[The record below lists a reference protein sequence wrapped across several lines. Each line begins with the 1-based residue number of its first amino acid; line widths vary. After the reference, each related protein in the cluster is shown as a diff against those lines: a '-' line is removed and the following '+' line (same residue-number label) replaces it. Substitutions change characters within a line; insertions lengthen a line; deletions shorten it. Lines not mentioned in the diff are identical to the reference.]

1 MHEFYNRALVRG
13 LGLLAASLALA
24 WACVGWSQPRQALL
38 PAAGLPWR
46 LAASSDGEAGS
57 RTAIRVRHE
66 ANAVRA
72 DFRIATDPRPNR
84 HPFAAADLVFTGAD
98 GRDVLADL
106 SRHTSLTLRVRCSPA
121 NILTL
126 GLPTFDAAV
135 SRPGELLTYRTPAA
149 FFACNE
155 TPSRVTIDLTR
166 LETPQWWFDMFKLD
180 LSRQAYTLD
189 RVAKLYVGTTFQ
201 SPRDIASTVELG
213 DIVLHGRDERYLW
226 LLGILLTGGWSIYAL
241 WFFRAHAAALVR
253 DVQQKLH
260 KDRPLQAYQQLAL
273 EPQRDREKAA
283 ILRHIA
289 THYAD
294 AALDMEK
301 VVQAT
306 GSNRNKVN
314 DILKAELGFTFT
326 AYVNKLRL
334 TEAARLLAEKSTATV
349 AEIAYAVGYGNI
361 SYFNRLFKEEYG
373 CTPKAF
379 REAAGTTVQ
388 AD

>member
-1 MHEFYNRALVRG
+1 MHEFYNRALVRC
-13 LGLLAASLALA
+13 LGLLAASLMLA
-24 WACVGWSQPRQALL
+24 WACIEASQPRQALL
-38 PAAGLPWR
+38 PSAGLPWR
-46 LAASSDGEAGS
+46 LAASSDGEPGS
-57 RTAIRVRHE
+57 RTAVRVRHD
-66 ANAVRA
+66 ANLVRA
-72 DFRIATDPRPNR
+72 DFRIASEPGPNR
-84 HPFAAADLVFTGAD
+84 HPFAAADFVFTD
-98 GRDVLADL
+98 GDGKHALVDL

-126 GLPTFDAAV
+126 GVPTFDAAV
-135 SRPGELLTYRTPAA
+135 SRPGDLLTYRTPAA

-180 LSRQAYTLD
+180 LSRQAYALD

-213 DIVLHGRDERYLW
+213 DIALHGRDERYLW
-226 LLGILLTGGWSIYAL
+226 MLGVVLTGGWSLFAF

-253 DVQQKLH
+253 DVRQKLH

-283 ILRHIA
+283 VLRHIA
-289 THYAD
+289 THFAS
-294 AALDMEK
+294 ATLDMDS

-314 DILKAELGFTFT
+314 EILKAELGFTFT
-326 AYVNKLRL
+326 AYLNKLRL
-334 TEAARLLAEKSTATV
+334 TEAARLLAEKSGATV

-379 REAAGTTVQ
+379 RAAAGQ
-388 AD
+388 H